1 MSAIP
6 GTQPGKCLRLA
17 PVDFLRGLCILAV
30 VLHHVNLRIRFNKSA
45 LGAQLPDWVHRALF
59 WSGSYGVKVFFVIS
73 GFLIT
78 TTILARWGHLPAIDC
93 KRFYQLRFARIAPCL
108 LALLAILSI
117 LHLAGAT
124 GFVINPT
131 RATLPRALLAALTF
145 HVNWLETKV
154 SYLPANW
161 DVLWSLSVEEA
172 FYLAYPLL
180 CRFIR
185 NRWVLLGIAAAL
197 MAAGP
202 FARTVWAPNEIGS
215 DYLYFANL
223 DGIALGC
230 VTAVLAWRRPAGARM
245 VEIARYSGWA
255 LLLLVA
261 VARPIVAPLKLYKAG
276 LDVTLLELGAALLL
290 FAIAHRPAPGR
301 AAGAWV
307 RWFGRNSY
315 EVYLTHSFFTVLG
328 FQLFQ
333 RLHASIDTALWWF
346 LGITALSGV
355 VGHAVAH
362 WYSEPLNR
370 ALRARWAAKPA
381 VATLLLSGHESG

>member
-1 MSAIP
+1 LSAAAAS
-6 GTQPGKCLRLA
+6 PGKALSYRLPA
-17 PVDFLRGLCILAV
+17 VDFLRGLCILAV
-30 VLHHVNLRIRFNKSA
+30 VLHHINLRIRFNQSG
-45 LGAQLPDWVHRALF
+45 LGKHLPDLAHRALF

-78 TTILARWGHLPAIDC
+78 TTILARWGSLAAIDC

-108 LALLAILSI
+108 LALLAILSV
-117 LHLAGAT
+117 LHLAGVT
-124 GFVINPT
+124 GWVINPK

-172 FYLAYPLL
+172 FYLAYPLV

-185 NRWVLLGIAAAL
+185 NKWVLLGIALAL

-202 FARTVWAPNEIGS
+202 FARTVWAPNDIGS

-230 VTAVLAWRRPAGARM
+230 VTAVIAWSKPASGWT
-245 VEIARYSGWA
+245 VPVARYGGWA
-255 LLLLVA
+255 LMALIA
-261 VARPIVAPLKLYKAG
+261 IARPAARVLNLYNPG
-276 LDVTLLELGAALLL
+276 LDVTVLEIGAALLL
-290 FAIAHRPAPGR
+290 FAIAHQPSPGR
-301 AAGAWV
+301 ASGAWV
-307 RWFGRNSY
+307 RWYGRNSY

-328 FQLFQ
+328 LQVFQ
-333 RLHASIDTALWWF
+333 RMHASIDTAVWWF
-346 LGITALSGV
+346 LGIAALSGV
-355 VGHAVAH
+355 VGAAVAR

-370 ALRARWAAKPA
+370 KLRARFGPSRMRS
-381 VATLLLSGHESG
+381 L